1 MRGRSKNAI
10 SSACIYIA
18 CRQEGVPMFKEIVT
32 ISTVSRKEISR
43 CYNLILAA
51 HDIKVEIITAGDY
64 MNQFCSTLG
73 LVRDIQ
79 RAATI
84 IAKRAEDLDLVLG
97 RSPISVAA
105 AAIYMASQVPYSCLY

>member
-1 MRGRSKNAI
+1 MI
-10 SSACIYIA
+10 FIF
-18 CRQEGVPMFKEIVT
+18 Q
-32 ISTVSRKEISR
+32 
-43 CYNLILAA
+43 LILEA

-64 MNQFCSTLG
+64 MNRFCSTLS
-73 LVRDIQ
+73 LARDIQ

-105 AAIYMASQVPYSCLY
+105 AAIYMASQVPYSRHY